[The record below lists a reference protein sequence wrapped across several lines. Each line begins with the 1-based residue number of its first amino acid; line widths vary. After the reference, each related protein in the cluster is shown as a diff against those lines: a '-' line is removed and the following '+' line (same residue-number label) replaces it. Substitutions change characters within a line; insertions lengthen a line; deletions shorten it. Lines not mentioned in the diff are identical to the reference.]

1 MRNTFITVF
10 LILIAF
16 SLGLSVDKSKIA
28 GLDKINPE
36 LTEEDVL
43 TVEQQTGTETE
54 AEYFEY
60 KSPLGFSFMYD
71 TGISLENSSIV
82 LPGGY
87 RISSVAAVRYVK
99 EQKCGESGLPEHCR
113 AFLENPA
120 IAFGVLEENFDI
132 LKNGKLKDVLQFSEP
147 ITLSEKTGIQYYA
160 GVEGEGIVTI
170 ALPFKSNQTLLIQY
184 TFDEMYDSL
193 EKNPEVYK
201 SEEQKFVVDHILS
214 TLKFD

>member
-36 LTEEDVL
+36 LTEEEVL
-43 TVEQQTGTETE
+43 IDEVQSDSQNVATVL
-54 AEYFEY
+54 EY

-71 TGISLENSSIV
+71 SEISLENSSIV
-82 LPGGY
+82 LPGGD
-87 RISSVAAVRYVK
+87 RVSAAAAVRYV
-99 EQKCGESGLPEHCR
+99 QQQRCSESGLPEHCR

-120 IAFGVLEENFDI
+120 IAFGVLEEKFDT
-132 LKNGKLKDVLQFSEP
+132 LKNGILKDVLQFSEP
-147 ITLSEKTGIQYYA
+147 ITIAEKTGIQYYA

-170 ALPFKSNQTLLIQY
+170 ILPFKENQTFLIQY
-184 TFDEMYDSL
+184 TFDEMYDSI
-193 EKNPEVYK
+193 ENKPEIYK
-201 SEEQKFVVDHILS
+201 SKEQKFVVDSILS
-214 TLKFD
+214 TLKFE

>member
-36 LTEEDVL
+36 LTEEEVL
-43 TVEQQTGTETE
+43 TEDVQNDSQNES
-54 AEYFEY
+54 AVLEY

-71 TGISLENSSIV
+71 SEISLENSSIV
-82 LPGGY
+82 LPGGN
-87 RISSVAAVRYVK
+87 RVSAAAAVRYV
-99 EQKCGESGLPEHCR
+99 QQQRCSESGLPEHCR

-120 IAFGVLEENFDI
+120 IAFGVLEVSFEN
-132 LKNGKLKDVLQFSEP
+132 LKNNQLKDIIQFSEP
-147 ITLSEKTGIQYYA
+147 ITVAGKNGIQYYA

-170 ALPFKSNQTLLIQY
+170 VLPFKDNQTFLIQY
-184 TFDEMYDSL
+184 TFDEMYDSIQN
-193 EKNPEVYK
+193 KPEIYK
-201 SEEQKFVVDHILS
+201 SKEQKFVVDSILT
-214 TLKFD
+214 TLKFE